1 MSRVELKKS
10 NVSQRMKESKD
21 RILKKLNSLLKK
33 YTWKNTVD
41 LLNWTNIIA
50 FIEKNFTK
58 NEILNSKQSKLI
70 YEYNLLLT
78 KIKKLGS
85 TAKSIFKTQK
95 KHNVKS
101 FKSL

>member
-1 MSRVELKKS
+1 MYH
-10 NVSQRMKESKD
+10 KEYNQKD

-78 KIKKLGS
+78 KRKTWKYCE
-85 TAKSIFKTQK
+85 KIFKTQK
-95 KHNVKS
+95 T
-101 FKSL
+101 